1 MRHNLQW
8 ETTWR
13 DLSVLNRTT
22 AFEIRE
28 MSGPSLKGSLRHILS
43 VDRRD
48 QPIFPRSGTL
58 WRITT
63 EYAGIG
69 GNVNFLKNEAHF
81 QANIP
86 LSNDVVRNVVSYMT
100 AWVCGSDAVNR
111 ENADSYR
118 CNFDCFTGVSSNP
131 SWWLVKVHWK
141 HQASKCL

>member
-1 MRHNLQW
+1 MTETFFQVRHNLQW

-58 WRITT
+58 LRLTT
-63 EYAGIG
+63 EYAGLG
-69 GNVNFLKNEAHF
+69 GNVNFLKNEAQF

-86 LSNDVVRNVVSYMT
+86 LTNDVVGMHFILFSFVV
-100 AWVCGSDAVNR
+100 VNGGKCGN
-111 ENADSYR
+111 
-118 CNFDCFTGVSSNP
+118 
-131 SWWLVKVHWK
+131 
-141 HQASKCL
+141 

>member
-1 MRHNLQW
+1 MQW
-8 ETTWR
+8 ETAWR

-28 MSGPSLKGSLRHILS
+28 MSGPSLKGALRHILS

-58 WRITT
+58 LRLTT

-69 GNVNFLKNEAHF
+69 GNVNFFKNEAQF

-86 LSNDVVRNVVSYMT
+86 LSADVVS
-100 AWVCGSDAVNR
+100 
-111 ENADSYR
+111 
-118 CNFDCFTGVSSNP
+118 
-131 SWWLVKVHWK
+131 
-141 HQASKCL
+141 